1 MVTRPNT
8 MTGGGTSVGTSS
20 AGDGGGCTEEK
31 DKISAKALGSKS
43 GPKGDN
49 VAGEKTIEAKKKGK
63 LQRLDVGPPKKAN
76 EKNGHEKINNQHG
89 LEDVPLPEVDIPLPP
104 QKPDESKDGKQ
115 NSKEGVTV
123 NNDKD
128 DESKSGVVSFSFK
141 KIGTK
146 LLNTAFNTAQE
157 EDDKQEAESD
167 VKIEKPKKILS
178 AFTRVKNKDGTM
190 ELDWPSEM
198 IQHTT
203 TQPVITFSCNP
214 LMFDFTALFSKQ
226 SVMSERLKILTEEDK
241 KEEMNDKSVNSVDA
255 EAVEISKSTE
265 VNDSQD
271 KIVNDVASSH
281 SKSKTKKKKKRKH
294 KKHHKE
300 IKADKTEASEKK
312 KKKKKHKHKHDKDD
326 KEENKENKDSSSKK
340 RTYRKR
346 TADAIA
352 ESGNESDGKKAIKQK
367 KQKKSKKSKKKIKLP
382 EDKIE
387 NKKVVEKT
395 SKKSKAKKSSN
406 VLDHLI
412 DEVDGTDIKIKKE
425 NTTDDKNPV
434 KKLNMKSTT
443 ETEIKQIAKTTVN
456 ETKVT
461 PSAINSVKVETQ
473 ESGSLSSRKRQ
484 TSESSH
490 SEATPSS
497 SKKQKLT
504 PSLSKESEKS
514 ATAKQED
521 TWSKL
526 EHIYEPKM
534 EENPKSKWDTS
545 DSDSENKM
553 DATTK
558 QKKLTKKTTDTT
570 VKKEKTEK
578 TSPTAKTVV
587 KTETSSEVK
596 KKSKSKKYDSS
607 ERSWTRS
614 RSRSR
619 RSRRSS
625 YSHSSSRSRSRSYS
639 TSSYDS
645 RSRSSSYSRSRSRS
659 RRYRSSSYSSY
670 SSGYSRSRSRSSRSY
685 YSRSRS
691 RYSSYSRSR
700 SRSSRYSTSRSRSRS
715 YSRSPS
721 RHSKHSKRSFSHSSH
736 SSHASQGSSKVM
748 NRKQRRKKTLKQ
760 KREEMKN
767 IDPLS
772 IPLPDLGADD
782 KSTTES
788 SEIKTEEKQEN
799 PDPMSIP
806 SPLIPTKDIKVE
818 KADNVSLISAPP
830 PSSPGDQTVQN
841 IPPPVMQNFMAPPPP
856 PGMMGPNHHHG
867 MYPGMPYDPRMRMPM
882 PHYPNMPPPN
892 YGGHYH
898 GHPPYSQDVAKS
910 RSPPPLPPPRSPSP
924 QRPPPPTEEEEKK
937 EVEAMSMDIPAD
949 QAERF
954 QKLQKLAQK
963 HAMRSLKRQ
972 MRQLKGE
979 NPSDS
984 SSSSE
989 EEEEKPASLQGEELD
1004 EDVQLMPIM
1013 SPSLSMGQPTY
1024 ILAQPNQ
1031 TSSPLTH
1038 QIVVGSDGRQFI
1050 IPSVSANNFAGVP
1063 IQAGAPMFAMPGAH
1077 HSAQPSMLQ
1086 LTPGAGATPAH
1097 LTGAVQSPFLTGGIP
1112 LGASSFLPGHHPLF
1126 HSQLAQSQLA
1136 HSQLAHSQLGGLH
1149 HLMQPSMSGMSSA
1162 FGRHGPIVN
1171 ILRFEENGWKT
1182 NN

>member
-1 MVTRPNT
+1 MKSMVTRPNT

-20 AGDGGGCTEEK
+20 SGDGGGSTEEK

-63 LQRLDVGPPKKAN
+63 LQRLDVGPPRKMN

-89 LEDVPLPEVDIPLPP
+89 LEDVPLPDVDIPLPP
-104 QKPDESKDGKQ
+104 QKQDDNKDGKQ
-115 NSKEGVTV
+115 NSKEGAAV

-146 LLNTAFNTAQE
+146 LGNTAFNTAQE
-157 EDDKQEAESD
+157 EDDKQETESD

-178 AFTRVKNKDGTM
+178 AFTKVKNKDGTM

-198 IQHTT
+198 IQHTI
-203 TQPVITFSCNP
+203 TQPMITFSCNP

-241 KEEMNDKSVNSVDA
+241 KEEMNDKSVNSIDT

-271 KIVNDVASSH
+271 KIVNDVASSN
-281 SKSKTKKKKKRKH
+281 SKSKTKKKKKRKR

-300 IKADKTEASEKK
+300 IKADKTEDSEKK
-312 KKKKKHKHKHDKDD
+312 KKKKKHKHNHDKDD
-326 KEENKENKDSSSKK
+326 KEENKENKESSSKK

-346 TADAIA
+346 TADTIA
-352 ESGNESDGKKAIKQK
+352 ESGNESDGKKAIKHK
-367 KQKKSKKSKKKIKLP
+367 KRKKSKKSKKKKKQP

-387 NKKVVEKT
+387 NKKSSEKT
-395 SKKSKAKKSSN
+395 PKKSKAKKSSN
-406 VLDHLI
+406 VLEHLI

-425 NTTDDKNPV
+425 NSTDDKNPV
-434 KKLNMKSTT
+434 KKLNMKPTT
-443 ETEIKQIAKTTVN
+443 ETEIKQIAKITVN

-461 PSAINSVKVETQ
+461 PSAINSVKVETK

-490 SEATPSS
+490 SEATPST

-504 PSLSKESEKS
+504 PRLSKESEKS

-558 QKKLTKKTTDTT
+558 QKKLTKKVTDTT
-570 VKKEKTEK
+570 VKKEK

-596 KKSKSKKYDSS
+596 KKSKSKKYDSR

-625 YSHSSSRSRSRSYS
+625 YSNSSSRSRSRSYS

-721 RHSKHSKRSFSHSSH
+721 RHSKRSYSHSSH

-760 KREEMKN
+760 KQTEMKN
-767 IDPLS
+767 IDPTS
-772 IPLPDLGADD
+772 IPLPDLGTDD

-788 SEIKTEEKQEN
+788 SETKIEEKPEN

-806 SPLIPTKDIKVE
+806 LPHIPTKDVKVE
-818 KADNVSLISAPP
+818 KAENVSLITAPP
-830 PSSPGDQTVQN
+830 PPPPGEQTVQN

-867 MYPGMPYDPRMRMPM
+867 MYPGMPYDPRMRMPL

-892 YGGHYH
+892 FSGHYH

-954 QKLQKLAQK
+954 QKLQKQAQK

-989 EEEEKPASLQGEELD
+989 EEEEKPASLQGEELE
-1004 EDVQLMPIM
+1004 EDIQLMPIM

-1050 IPSVSANNFAGVP
+1050 IPAVSANNFAGVP

-1077 HSAQPSMLQ
+1077 HSAQPSMLT

-1112 LGASSFLPGHHPLF
+1112 LGASSILPGHHPLF
-1126 HSQLAQSQLA
+1126 HSQLAHSQLA
-1136 HSQLAHSQLGGLH
+1136 HSQLAHSQLSGLH
-1149 HLMQPSMSGMSSA
+1149 QLMPSSMSSA
-1162 FGRHGPIVN
+1162 FGGHGPIVVGN
-1171 ILRFEENGWKT
+1171 QILIPRLIRPT
-1182 NN
+1182 L